1 MAVADCGRALKRA
14 LIALWYA
21 IASNIES
28 TEKKPFMKLPTFVFF
43 LCFNALS
50 MTATAVEGPP
60 PLVHYQGTILDDQ
73 GAPLAPAGPAVHKMA
88 FRLWDA
94 QTGGALVWS
103 EEQMVTVSNG
113 QFSVNLGQGT
123 AIVGEP
129 NNLVAAFVGKNRFLG
144 ITLGAS
150 VTEISPRLAFLSS
163 PFAFV
168 ANTVTRVS
176 QQPGTVSNI
185 RLTSV
190 GYETRRE
197 DSGAVLVALTT
208 DKRTNLIGAGPR
220 GTVAQLPVAG
230 GQQEILVAKTDAS
243 NHVVAIAPP
252 AGGSINGS
260 GDMIR
265 LKVRGESVT
274 LQNIGG
280 NDWWIVKDTR
290 DNTPV
295 GSIIA
300 HGTAAPPPGYLA
312 CAGQSLSRDE
322 YPDLFAAIGT
332 SWGSSSEANGAQRDG
347 TRFNLPELS
356 GRFLRG
362 VNPESDG
369 ADDDAGLRTGLFAG
383 GNDGR
388 NIGTYQGEQM
398 FIHRH
403 SVIDPG
409 HTHVGTATLS
419 QKWELPVFM
428 KGGNADG
435 GNAGSDD
442 FTTFGTGEHVGSSI
456 GSQPLTV
463 SGGALTLSLG
473 FTGIT
478 QTEEDGGGNETRP
491 VNAAVRYCIKF

>member
-1 MAVADCGRALKRA
+1 
-14 LIALWYA
+14 
-21 IASNIES
+21 
-28 TEKKPFMKLPTFVFF
+28 MKLPKFVCS
-43 LCFNALS
+43 LCFLALS
-50 MTATAVEGPP
+50 LAAVAVEGPP
-60 PLVHYQGTILDDQ
+60 PFVHYQGTVLDEQ
-73 GAPLAPAGPAVHKMA
+73 GDPLAPAGPSVVKMA
-88 FRLWDA
+88 FRVWDA
-94 QTGGALVWS
+94 QIGGALLWS

-129 NNLVAAFVGKNRFLG
+129 NNLTAAFSGRNRFLG

-150 VTEISPRLAFLSS
+150 VSEISPRLAFLSS
-163 PFAFV
+163 PYAFV

-176 QQPGTVSNI
+176 QQPGTFSNI

-197 DSGAVLVALTT
+197 ESGAVLVALTT

-243 NHVVAIAPP
+243 NQVVAIAPP
-252 AGGSINGS
+252 ANGSINGS

-265 LKVRGESVT
+265 LKARGESVT

-300 HGTAAPPPGYLA
+300 HGTATPPPGYLA

-322 YPDLFAAIGT
+322 YPDLFSAIGT

-347 TRFNLPELS
+347 TRFNLPDLS

-362 VNPESDG
+362 VDPNSDG
-369 ADDDAGLRTGLFAG
+369 MDDDAGLRTALFAG

-403 SVIDPG
+403 NVTDPG
-409 HTHVGTATLS
+409 HTHVGAATIS
-419 QKWELPVFM
+419 QKWELPTFM

-435 GNAGSDD
+435 GNAGSQD
-442 FTTFGTGEHVGSSI
+442 FATFGTGEHIGSTI
-456 GSQPLTV
+456 GSQTLGV
-463 SGGALTLSLG
+463 SGGALTLSRG